1 MDSTIDLDGLEE
13 RRRRMGLPTMDEYVR
28 LLEQVYEVEV
38 VRTP

>member
-1 MDSTIDLDGLEE
+1 MDSTIDLAGLEE